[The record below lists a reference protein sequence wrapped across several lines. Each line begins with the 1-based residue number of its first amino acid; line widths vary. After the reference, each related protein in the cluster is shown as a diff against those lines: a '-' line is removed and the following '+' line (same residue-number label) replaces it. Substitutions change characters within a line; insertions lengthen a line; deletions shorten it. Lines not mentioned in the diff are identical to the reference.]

1 MKRKLF
7 AILMTLTLVFA
18 YMPATAFAARWD
30 GNVQTG
36 SISVGETKEVVVDN
50 EFDYASFEFRP
61 TKSGTYCFSS
71 SGDRDSYGR
80 IMFGSKELLHND
92 DINEDDSNFKIVFHA
107 EEGEVY
113 VLDAAMYSGGTG
125 SFEVTLSE
133 SDEEPYIPDEDDD
146 WGIAF
151 NDDDEGFIILENSSV
166 VLKVEPWFDGASRP
180 LTYQWF
186 KGTRQANG
194 EYDFSTVIPETSD
207 SITVSS
213 PGRYQCVA
221 KDSSGNTDYD
231 EVDVRSWYV
240 DMKTFDADTTFHPG
254 TKLDLQ
260 VLLSGKYTAANM
272 KYDWYSVKYNG
283 SDDPTFELLAE
294 NSSSTYTIP
303 ATHTFSGDGEDGEEV
318 YKCIIKETKGS
329 EVVSEGEAW
338 FYVDKGNEWWV
349 KDDNWIDLP
358 DSGSVTLK
366 AELSGK
372 YNLAKMT
379 FQWGVYEYDEETY
392 ENVFVEFSGK
402 TAQTL
407 TVNEE
412 GEYVCKVKNTENNTE
427 EDAYFSVSYPNYGLW
442 YNNVYYHRLG
452 HSVAEGAIATYNNGE
467 YTSFAFPASVKLK
480 DGRTYPLTRILA
492 WQVYVDDGIYLG
504 KNCKTVTV
512 PASVKTIDNHAL
524 GYYMEEGSYDIIWK
538 KVPGFTIIG
547 TTGSEAQRYANANG
561 FAFRDPA
568 AEALKRDGVA
578 DKSLPKVKM
587 KKPAAKKTA
596 ITLKWTKL
604 NKKQLKKSKAAKYE
618 IWVSTSKSYPQ
629 GATKELLVSKSKASA
644 KIKGLKKNTKYFVK
658 IRSIKYVGGVKHV
671 GKWTQKTVKTPKK

>member
-92 DINEDDSNFKIVFHA
+92 DINDDDSNFKIVFHA

-318 YKCIIKETKGS
+318 
-329 EVVSEGEAW
+329 
-338 FYVDKGNEWWV
+338 
-349 KDDNWIDLP
+349 
-358 DSGSVTLK
+358 
-366 AELSGK
+366 
-372 YNLAKMT
+372 
-379 FQWGVYEYDEETY
+379 
-392 ENVFVEFSGK
+392 
-402 TAQTL
+402 
-407 TVNEE
+407 
-412 GEYVCKVKNTENNTE
+412 
-427 EDAYFSVSYPNYGLW
+427 
-442 YNNVYYHRLG
+442 
-452 HSVAEGAIATYNNGE
+452 
-467 YTSFAFPASVKLK
+467 
-480 DGRTYPLTRILA
+480 
-492 WQVYVDDGIYLG
+492 
-504 KNCKTVTV
+504 
-512 PASVKTIDNHAL
+512 
-524 GYYMEEGSYDIIWK
+524 
-538 KVPGFTIIG
+538 
-547 TTGSEAQRYANANG
+547 
-561 FAFRDPA
+561 
-568 AEALKRDGVA
+568 
-578 DKSLPKVKM
+578 
-587 KKPAAKKTA
+587 
-596 ITLKWTKL
+596 
-604 NKKQLKKSKAAKYE
+604 
-618 IWVSTSKSYPQ
+618 
-629 GATKELLVSKSKASA
+629 
-644 KIKGLKKNTKYFVK
+644 
-658 IRSIKYVGGVKHV
+658 
-671 GKWTQKTVKTPKK
+671 